1 MNSGWS
7 GDERRWMARAIEL
20 AGPERP
26 HPNPRVGCV
35 IANDRGEVVGE
46 GVHRGVGT
54 PHAEQEALSQAGPAA
69 RGGTAVV
76 TLEPCSHFGR
86 TPPCAEA
93 LVAAGVARVVAAT
106 YDPDRRVR
114 GRGFEVLEEAGV
126 GTAVGLLGREAIDL
140 DPAYHHHRRTGRP
153 YVRMV
158 YTGRLE
164 LLDRA
169 VLADLADLEA
179 EVDTMVTPAD
189 LGARES
195 PGRAMECMLTRLG
208 EQGLIYVGFRV
219 DELTPGLGRQG
230 LFDVAT
236 VYSATPM
243 LDPDTG
249 WDGEGYKRVGERA
262 VGASYRMDLEVVPSI
277 AAGGVTRGAEAR
289 IPTRHGVFRAIGYES
304 LDDDRQHVALVRGE
318 LGPTPLVRVHS
329 ECLTG
334 DVFGS
339 LRCDC
344 GFQLDEALSRI
355 GREGSGVVLYMRGHE
370 GRGIGLIHK
379 LAAYALQERGRDT
392 VEANLDLGFPEDGR
406 DYGIAAGILK
416 DLGVAGLRLLTNN
429 PAKRAGMEENG
440 LRIVERVPL
449 VTGENDHN
457 RTYLRTKVSKLGHLI
472 ELSDASPD
480 R

>member
-7 GDERRWMARAIEL
+7 DDERRWMVRAIEL
-20 AGPERP
+20 AGPERT

-35 IANDRGEVVGE
+35 IADDRGRVVGE
-46 GVHRGVGT
+46 GIHRGVGT

-93 LVAAGVARVVAAT
+93 LVAAGIARVVAAT

-114 GRGFEVLEEAGV
+114 GRGFDILEEAGIE
-126 GTAVGLLGREAIDL
+126 TAVGLLNRKAIDL

-164 LLDRA
+164 LLDGA
-169 VLADLADLEA
+169 VLADLADLEDD
-179 EVDTMVTPAD
+179 VDTMVTPAD
-189 LGARES
+189 LDARE
-195 PGRAMECMLTRLG
+195 PVGRAIESLSTRLG

-219 DELTPGLGRQG
+219 DEPMPGLSRQG

-236 VYSATPM
+236 VYSASPM
-243 LDPDTG
+243 LDPDAG
-249 WDGEGYKRVGERA
+249 WDGEGYKRVGERV
-262 VGASYRMDLEVVPSI
+262 VGSSYRIDLEVVPSL
-277 AAGGVTRGAEAR
+277 AEGGVRRGAEAR
-289 IPTRHGVFRAIGYES
+289 IPTRHGDFRAIGYES
-304 LDDDRQHVALVRGE
+304 VADGRQHVALLRGE
-318 LGPTPLVRVHS
+318 LGPAPLVRVHS

-355 GREGSGVVLYMRGHE
+355 GREGSGAVLYMRGHE

-379 LAAYALQERGRDT
+379 LAAYALQEQGRDT
-392 VEANLDLGFPEDGR
+392 VQANLDLGFPEDGR

-416 DLGVAGLRLLTNN
+416 DLGVTGLRLLTNN

-440 LRIVERVPL
+440 LRIVESVPL

-457 RTYLRTKVSKLGHLI
+457 RNYLRTKVSKLGHLI
-472 ELSDASPD
+472 DLQEGAAD